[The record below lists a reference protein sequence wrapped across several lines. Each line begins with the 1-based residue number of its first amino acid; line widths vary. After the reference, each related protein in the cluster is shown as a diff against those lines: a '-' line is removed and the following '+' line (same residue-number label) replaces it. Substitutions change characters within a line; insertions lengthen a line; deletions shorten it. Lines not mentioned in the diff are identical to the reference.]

1 VSAGQVVSVGQLT
14 AYLRQLF
21 ESDVFL
27 NDLWVEGE
35 VSQSFP
41 ATSGHLYFT
50 LKDPTSQIKCVAFRG
65 QVQRFR
71 FIPRQGDQI
80 AVHGR
85 LSLYER
91 DGAYQLYVDSIQ
103 SAGLGLQALQLEL
116 LRQKLI
122 AEGLFD
128 PARKRPIPAMPTS
141 IGVVTSPAGAV
152 WHDIQ
157 NVMRRR
163 FPLAELILSPTL
175 VQGELAP
182 EAIVRALEAVEI
194 DGRAQVI
201 ILARGGGSADDLAAF
216 NDERVVRAV
225 FASTLPVVSAVGHE
239 TDWTL
244 VDHVAD
250 LRAPTPSAAAEL
262 VSPSLADIYIQLID
276 YRRTMRRQVET
287 DLRSRAVTVSNLV
300 ADLDRL
306 NPYASL
312 ARERLRLDGAS
323 KRASTFLQSRLREGR
338 LRSSV
343 LRERMDRSIAG
354 IVSEQRHRLRLG
366 LTRLESLDPRSVL
379 GRGYAF
385 VERLPESRPVTS
397 RRDLS
402 PGDPVRLR
410 FTDGTADA
418 RVETT
423 AQGAGIDGR
432 T

>member
-35 VSQSFP
+35 VSQAFP
-41 ATSGHLYFT
+41 ATSGHLYFSI
-50 LKDPTSQIKCVAFRG
+50 KDATSQVKCVAFRG

-91 DGAYQLYVDSIQ
+91 DGAYQLYVDSVQ

-116 LRQKLI
+116 LRQKLT

-128 PARKRPIPAMPTS
+128 PARKRPIPAMPTYV
-141 IGVVTSPAGAV
+141 GVVTSADGAV
-152 WHDIQ
+152 WHDIR

-175 VQGELAP
+175 VQGDLAP

-201 ILARGGGSADDLAAF
+201 ILARGGGSADDLATF

-225 FASTLPVVSAVGHE
+225 FASTIPVVSAVGHE

-262 VSPSLADIYIQLID
+262 VSPSIADIYIRLIE
-276 YRRTMRRQVET
+276 YRRTMRRQIEGE
-287 DLRSRAVTVSNLV
+287 LQNRAVTVFNLV

-306 NPYASL
+306 NPFASL
-312 ARERLRLDGAS
+312 LREQARLAGAF
-323 KRASTFLQSRLREGR
+323 KRSSTAIRSRLREDR
-338 LRSSV
+338 LRISI
-343 LRERMDRSIAG
+343 LGERLDRSIAG
-354 IVSEQRHRLRLG
+354 IANEQRHRLQLG
-366 LTRLESLDPRSVL
+366 QTRLTGLDPRNVM

-385 VERLPESRPVTS
+385 VERLPESQPVIS
-397 RRDLS
+397 RRELS
-402 PGDPVRLR
+402 PGDLVRLR
-410 FTDGTADA
+410 FADGTADA
-418 RVETT
+418 RVESTV
-423 AQGAGIDGR
+423 QGAGFDDR
-432 T
+432 N